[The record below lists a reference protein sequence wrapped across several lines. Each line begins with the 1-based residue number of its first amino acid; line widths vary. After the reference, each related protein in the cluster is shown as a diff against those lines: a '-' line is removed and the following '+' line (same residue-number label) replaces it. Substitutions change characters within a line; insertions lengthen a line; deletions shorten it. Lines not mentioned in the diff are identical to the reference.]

1 MKYHFAAITIAL
13 FTSFSESKNA
23 RRLGTKDMCSGNGV
37 KYATEE
43 TTVLAFYDL
52 MPTCECFD
60 CYSGKNCEIE
70 SPMEDC
76 VADASGVDLG
86 LTKDV
91 IVAPENI
98 IKSSYRL
105 DYEGWKDIEDGDP
118 DKPIEFILH
127 KTLTDLH
134 AAIGNVKT
142 KGYTLI
148 VGMGSHQL
156 LEAANF
162 ALSKTV
168 PKEEASVYSQVP
180 YWSKFPR
187 MADTFAP
194 RTKWADE
201 TDAEAAEAKGSLIEI
216 VVSPSNPANLLH
228 GDQADIKAPKERQV
242 WDLVYYWPSSF
253 ADADALVPL
262 EEDIMIF
269 SLSKLAG
276 YAAHRFG
283 WAWVRDSEVA
293 ADMSNYLS
301 VTTQSYP
308 ANEML
313 FSINILQSI
322 LGSIGTKDDF
332 FKVVQMELMDRYT
345 LMEEVLAQSNGL
357 FKFGSVGG
365 NMYTTV
371 QCDGPCLPY
380 FEEIGLEVSP
390 GASMG
395 LKGEEAENTVRLCF
409 GYERSRFDVILKK
422 LKMLPKGK

>member
-1 MKYHFAAITIAL
+1 
-13 FTSFSESKNA
+13 
-23 RRLGTKDMCSGNGV
+23 
-37 KYATEE
+37 
-43 TTVLAFYDL
+43 
-52 MPTCECFD
+52 
-60 CYSGKNCEIE
+60 
-70 SPMEDC
+70 
-76 VADASGVDLG
+76 
-86 LTKDV
+86 
-91 IVAPENI
+91 
-98 IKSSYRL
+98 
-105 DYEGWKDIEDGDP
+105 
-118 DKPIEFILH
+118 
-127 KTLTDLH
+127 
-134 AAIGNVKT
+134 
-142 KGYTLI
+142 
-148 VGMGSHQL
+148 
-156 LEAANF
+156 
-162 ALSKTV
+162 
-168 PKEEASVYSQVP
+168 
-180 YWSKFPR
+180 

-201 TDAEAAEAKGSLIEI
+201 TNAEAAEAKGSLIEI

-228 GDQADIKAPKERQV
+228 GDQADIKAPKERQI

-253 ADADALVPL
+253 ADGDALVPL

-283 WAWVRDSEVA
+283 WPWVRDSEVA

-313 FSINILQSI
+313 FSINILQNI
-322 LGSIGTKDDF
+322 LESIGTKDDF
-332 FKVVQMELMDRYT
+332 FKLVQMELMDRYT
-345 LMEEVLAQSNGL
+345 QMEEVLAQSNGL

-395 LKGEEAENTVRLCF
+395 LKGGEAENTVRLCF